1 MYGCIDTKKCDSK
14 SLELDE
20 NMLDNRADDS
30 TTINTDVV
38 LFRFCPQHL
47 PSSISHTLISKPAVI
62 HQDSEYDLIVDLLN
76 DLRPCA
82 IRVQRTVMPDGFT
95 LLSQQPTL
103 SPRPAPLP
111 DITPKTKVPSFA
123 TRRAACT
130 HLTMDRLYGDYA
142 CNVCSRYP
150 SLGWVYCCTQ
160 DEVPETPITPNSI
173 SEPSSPSQHVNDSGD
188 EANIVNDPSMSPPAA
203 NEDCRSAEE
212 SILMPTAQL
221 SPWVDKAIQD
231 GHYTPEQIV
240 KLRAQK
246 QHVVDTAKAAVH
258 QFEQSQTNNTNHSP
272 QTPTTLQPIDMSSQL
287 PFPVI
292 NEALK
297 PAVTNLPSAKVAS
310 ARQTNSR
317 MFPFCKFCACH
328 VCRPNHR
335 ERTWQHFDDIFES
348 DYDIP
353 FIHYEDRN
361 RPLASRSIM
370 STIGLRPPRVPQH
383 PQLRSADSTAL
394 YSRNEA
400 GQIFFNNNAND
411 TDSYRDSADITRP
424 SSTDIADTT
433 TEAESKGFR
442 ESMKRAFK
450 GMILARQASSPGS
463 RSSSSTNR
471 KRKARDG
478 TDTTEEDAVEFDM
491 GLWKELNDELLKE
504 ASGVPLPGKDSI
516 ERLSKDVAGMG
527 MGVGAVGG
535 VAVTEEAADLGTA
548 DVIMSV

>member
-1 MYGCIDTKKCDSK
+1 MSGCIDTEKCDSK
-14 SLELDE
+14 SLELE
-20 NMLDNRADDS
+20 MKMLDNREDDS
-30 TTINTDVV
+30 TTINTDVS
-38 LFRFCPQHL
+38 FRVCPQHP
-47 PSSISHTLISKPAVI
+47 PSSTSHILTSRPAVI
-62 HQDSEYDLIVDLLN
+62 HQDTEYDFIVDFLN
-76 DLRPCA
+76 RLRPCA
-82 IRVQRTVMPDGFT
+82 IRVQGTVMPDVFT
-95 LLSQQPTL
+95 LPSQLTL
-103 SPRPAPLP
+103 S
-111 DITPKTKVPSFA
+111 PKTKVPSFA

-130 HLTMDRLYGDYA
+130 HLTMDRLYGDYT

-160 DEVPETPITPNSI
+160 DEVPETPTTPDSI
-173 SEPSSPSQHVNDSGD
+173 LEPSGPPQHVNDSGD
-188 EANIVNDPSMSPPAA
+188 EAITVNDPSMSPAA
-203 NEDCRSAEE
+203 VNEDCRSAEE
-212 SILMPTAQL
+212 SIVMPTAQL

-246 QHVVDTAKAAVH
+246 QHVVDTAKAAIH
-258 QFEQSQTNNTNHSP
+258 QFEQSQTRNANCSP
-272 QTPTTLQPIDMSSQL
+272 QTPTTLQPSDMSSQIT
-287 PFPVI
+287 FPVI
-292 NEALK
+292 NEAQR

-328 VCRPNHR
+328 LCRPNHR

-361 RPLASRSIM
+361 RPLASRSII
-370 STIGLRPPRVPQH
+370 STIGLRPPRVPQRPH
-383 PQLRSADSTAL
+383 LRPTDSTAL

-400 GQIFFNNNAND
+400 GQIFFNNNNND
-411 TDSYRDSADITRP
+411 NNHESYRKSSADITRS

-450 GMILARQASSPGS
+450 GMLTARQAGS
-463 RSSSSTNR
+463 RPSSYHNR

-478 TDTTEEDAVEFDM
+478 TDTSEEDAVEFDM

-504 ASGVPLPGKDSI
+504 ASGIPLPGKDSI

-527 MGVGAVGG
+527 MGMGGVGG

>member
-1 MYGCIDTKKCDSK
+1 
-14 SLELDE
+14 
-20 NMLDNRADDS
+20 MLDNHEDEDDS
-30 TTINTDVV
+30 TTVNTDVV
-38 LFRFCPQHL
+38 LFRVCPQHP
-47 PSSISHTLISKPAVI
+47 PSSTSHTLTSRPAVI
-62 HQDSEYDLIVDLLN
+62 HQDTEYNLIVDFLN
-76 DLRPCA
+76 GLRPCA
-82 IRVQRTVMPDGFT
+82 IRVQGTVMPDV
-95 LLSQQPTL
+95 LALPSQLTL
-103 SPRPAPLP
+103 S
-111 DITPKTKVPSFA
+111 PKTKVPSFA

-130 HLTMDRLYGDYA
+130 HLTMDRLYGDYT

-160 DEVPETPITPNSI
+160 DELPETPVTPDSI
-173 SEPSSPSQHVNDSGD
+173 LQPSDPPQHVNDSGD
-188 EANIVNDPSMSPPAA
+188 EANVVNDPSVSPPAV

-212 SILMPTAQL
+212 SIVMPTAQL
-221 SPWVDKAIQD
+221 SPWVDKAVQD

-258 QFEQSQTNNTNHSP
+258 QFEQSQTNNTNCSP
-272 QTPTTLQPIDMSSQL
+272 QTPTTLQSIDMSSQL

-292 NEALK
+292 NEAQK
-297 PAVTNLPSAKVAS
+297 SAVTNWPGAKVAS
-310 ARQTNSR
+310 ARQTSSR

-328 VCRPNHR
+328 LCRPNHR

-383 PQLRSADSTAL
+383 PQLRSTDSTAL

-400 GQIFFNNNAND
+400 GQIFFNSNNNNNE
-411 TDSYRDSADITRP
+411 SYRESADITRS
-424 SSTDIADTT
+424 SSTDIADTN

-450 GMILARQASSPGS
+450 GMLLARQAGS
-463 RSSSSTNR
+463 RSSSNNR

-478 TDTTEEDAVEFDM
+478 TDTSEEDAVEFDM

-516 ERLSKDVAGMG
+516 ERLSKDVAAIDMG
-527 MGVGAVGG
+527 IGGVGG